1 MNNKRF
7 WFLAYPDIP
16 KPVGGIKQIHRVAEL
31 LESLGFQS
39 CLVQQ
44 NANFHPQWF
53 KSSVRTVDLDRWQK
67 IQNELQS
74 NLDYIVIA
82 ETFLP
87 IIESLPPSI
96 PVIVFNQ
103 NSSYTFGLSNSS
115 HFNVEKTI
123 KLYGHD
129 SIAQVWCVSEYDR
142 RFLSGSINISSD
154 KLFLLKNPVE
164 LKSQTVF
171 PKKKRQIAYMPR
183 KNQFHS
189 SVVISL
195 LREKIWCNDFEFVP
209 IHKLQHETVVQL
221 LRESL
226 LFLSFG
232 HPEGFGLPLA
242 EALINCCAVVG
253 YSGLGG
259 RELMNIAE
267 NANTASQ
274 VEFGDLHGFVEY
286 TFLML
291 SMMNRDFSDF
301 AIRALQVSQRIGSEY
316 SMESFRTSLSCAVN
330 QL

>member
-1 MNNKRF
+1 MNKKRF

-31 LESLGFQS
+31 IDSLGFQS

-44 NANFHPQWF
+44 NATFHPQWF
-53 KSSVRTVDLDRWQK
+53 ESSVRTVDLDQWHEL
-67 IQNELQS
+67 QNEL
-74 NLDYIVIA
+74 NPDLDYIVIA
-82 ETFLP
+82 ETFIP
-87 IIESLPPSI
+87 IIESLPQSI

-123 KLYGHD
+123 DLYAHN
-129 SIAQVWCVSEYDR
+129 SITQVWCVSEYDR
-142 RFLSGSINISSD
+142 RFLNGSINLPSD
-154 KLFLLKNPVE
+154 KLFLIKNPIE
-164 LKSQTVF
+164 LASQTIF

-183 KNQFHS
+183 KNEYHS
-189 SVVISL
+189 SVVTSL
-195 LREKIWCNDFEFVP
+195 LRAKVWCNDFEFVP
-209 IHKLQHETVVQL
+209 IQNLKHQRVVEVL
-221 LRESL
+221 SESL

-259 RELMNIAE
+259 RELMNVAE
-267 NANTASQ
+267 NAKTAFE
-274 VEFGDLHGFVEY
+274 VEFGDLHGFVDH

-291 SMMNRDFSDF
+291 SMMNHDFSDF
-301 AIRALQVSQRIGSEY
+301 ANRALEVSQRIGSEY
-316 SMESFRTSLSCAVN
+316 SQQSFRSSLTYALN
-330 QL
+330 HL